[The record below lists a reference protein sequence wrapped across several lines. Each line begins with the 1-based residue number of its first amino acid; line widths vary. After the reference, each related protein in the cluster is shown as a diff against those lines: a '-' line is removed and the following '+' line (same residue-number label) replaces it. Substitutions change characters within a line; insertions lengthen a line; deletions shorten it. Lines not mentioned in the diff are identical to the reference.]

1 MVHDSMH
8 GLVREVAVG
17 KEKHRRRGTT
27 KRTHAL
33 KHTITHSM
41 RGKHFLGQTHAE
53 EFQDPNSRISLFHL
67 THQSPVLL
75 VARLTLQMPGAWS
88 LSAEEWS
95 SSEPLSCPHYS
106 SPSLLAAHVC
116 VCFCVCVVSVCECVC
131 MRARMCAC
139 VRVRVYVR
147 MCVCVCV
154 CVCMCAHVC
163 VCTYCGCM
171 HVCVC
176 ACFRLYMRV
185 CVCVCVCVCACV
197 CACLCLCVRVYV
209 HACVYVCR
217 CNSMCMRA
225 CMHACVCVCMRL
237 LCVRERALGVG
248 QAP

>member
-154 CVCMCAHVC
+154 YVCTCVCLYVLRVYACVCVCMLSSVHACVC
-163 VCTYCGCM
+163 VCVPVY
-171 HVCVC
+171 V
-176 ACFRLYMRV
+176 RV
-185 CVCVCVCVCACV
+185 CVCVSVCMCMHAYMCVGVIQCVCVPACMRACVCACV
-197 CACLCLCVRVYV
+197 CCV
-209 HACVYVCR
+209 
-217 CNSMCMRA
+217 
-225 CMHACVCVCMRL
+225 
-237 LCVRERALGVG
+237 
-248 QAP
+248 

>member
-154 CVCMCAHVC
+154 CVCVHMCVSVRIAGVCMCVC
-163 VCTYCGCM
+163 VHAFVCTC
-171 HVCVC
+171 
-176 ACFRLYMRV
+176 V